1 MPSAHDMTGVGVVVL
16 TMGTRPA
23 ELQRAFNSLLD
34 QKDVDLDI
42 VCVGNGW
49 EPVNLP
55 ESVRSHT
62 LDENMGV
69 CVGRNAGVNLVKG
82 DIIFFLDDDAWL
94 SDQHFIARAVAG
106 FDAWPALGIVQP
118 RVHDPAS
125 KQDARRW
132 IPRIR
137 KGDAK
142 RSSNAFTL
150 WEGALFVRRSVFE
163 AAGGFGEELFFY
175 HEGIELAWRCWD
187 SGSVSWY
194 AGNLEAHHPN
204 TSDNRH
210 ADNKLHRLM
219 ARNRVWIAR
228 RNLPA
233 ALVPI
238 YVTTWSALYLARNR
252 DDRRALRP
260 WLDGWKEGWTEN
272 PGERRPMSWR
282 TVRRMAL
289 RGRPPII

>member
-1 MPSAHDMTGVGVVVL
+1 
-16 TMGTRPA
+16 MGTRPA
-23 ELQRAFNSLLD
+23 ELQRAFDSLLE

-42 VCVGNGW
+42 VCIGNGW

-55 ESVRSHT
+55 EAVRSHS
-62 LDENMGV
+62 LAENMGV
-69 CVGRNAGVNLVKG
+69 CVGRNAGVSLVKG
-82 DIIFFLDDDAWL
+82 DLLFFLDDDAWL
-94 SDQHFIARAVAG
+94 SDPHFISRAVAG
-106 FDAWPALGIVQP
+106 FDAWPELGIVQP
-118 RVHDPAS
+118 RVHDPDS
-125 KQDARRW
+125 DQDARRW

-137 KGDAK
+137 KGDAR
-142 RSSNAFTL
+142 RSSSAFTL
-150 WEGALFVRRSVFE
+150 WEGALLVRRSVFD

-175 HEGIELAWRCWD
+175 HEGIELGWRCWD
-187 SGSVSWY
+187 GGHVSWY

-233 ALVPI
+233 PLVPI

-252 DDRRALRP
+252 GDQQALAP
-260 WLDGWKEGWTEN
+260 WFDGWKEGWTGY
-272 PGERRPMSWR
+272 PGPRQPISWR
-282 TVRRMAL
+282 TVSRMAL
-289 RGRPPII
+289 RGRPPVI